1 LKIFTLA
8 LYCTLVA
15 FGNRKKFKKMEKKHT
30 EDEELSENLE
40 NAEQKLIPEEDPD
53 TMIHELTDQIQLLQ
67 DKLLR
72 SMAETEN
79 VRTRLNKNVEEARE
93 YSIISF
99 AKDLVPVV
107 DNLSR
112 ALAHVPANLD
122 DVTSSLIQGVQMTQK
137 ELENVFRKHGLE
149 AIEPQEGEKFDYN
162 AHHAITQVVTDK
174 HKAGTIVNTM
184 QVGYKIK
191 DRLIRPASVAVAKN

>member
-1 LKIFTLA
+1 
-8 LYCTLVA
+8 
-15 FGNRKKFKKMEKKHT
+15 MEKNYT
-30 EDEELSENLE
+30 ENEELNENLE
-40 NAEQKLIPEEDPD
+40 N
-53 TMIHELTDQIQLLQ
+53 TDQALISEENPDNMIDELNNQIQTLQ

-93 YSIISF
+93 YSIINF

-107 DNLSR
+107 DNLAR
-112 ALAHVPANLD
+112 ALTHLPANLD
-122 DVTSSLIQGVQMTQK
+122 EETGSLIQGVKMTQK

-184 QVGYKIK
+184 QVGYRIK

>member
-1 LKIFTLA
+1 
-8 LYCTLVA
+8 
-15 FGNRKKFKKMEKKHT
+15 MEKNHI
-30 EDEELSENLE
+30 ESEELNENLE
-40 NAEQKLIPEEDPD
+40 NTEQTLIPEEDPGIIID
-53 TMIHELTDQIQLLQ
+53 ELNNQIQTLQ

-93 YSIISF
+93 YSIINF
-99 AKDLVPVV
+99 AKDLVPVI

-112 ALAHVPANLD
+112 ALAHTPANLD
-122 DVTSSLIQGVQMTQK
+122 EETSSLIQGIRMTQK
-137 ELENVFRKHGLE
+137 ELENVFRKNGLE

-162 AHHAITQVVTDK
+162 AHHAITQIETDK
-174 HKAGTIVNTM
+174 HIAGTIVNTM
-184 QVGYKIK
+184 QIGYRIK